1 MANVLMYTMFI
12 IFASVLGAP
21 ALFGV
26 SLYFIQMMSDL
37 WGAETAQAL
46 MTQPR
51 MEGGFMKLTGPQI
64 TPDELQLFAIV
75 CIILTTSFAALIIGA
90 IRTGKAVDGAKLIPI
105 LLIIALII
113 FFITKIVITTTFGA
127 IGGF

>member
-1 MANVLMYTMFI
+1 
-12 IFASVLGAP
+12 
-21 ALFGV
+21 
-26 SLYFIQMMSDL
+26 
-37 WGAETAQAL
+37 
-46 MTQPR
+46 
-51 MEGGFMKLTGPQI
+51 MKLTGPQI